1 MLSLYSAIMH
11 VRETL
16 MRATETVMHVALAAH
31 CCAASSTRQLIDQGS
46 R

>member
-1 MLSLYSAIMH
+1 MLSPYSAIMH

-31 CCAASSTRQLIDQGS
+31 CCTTALPAPPAS
-46 R
+46 